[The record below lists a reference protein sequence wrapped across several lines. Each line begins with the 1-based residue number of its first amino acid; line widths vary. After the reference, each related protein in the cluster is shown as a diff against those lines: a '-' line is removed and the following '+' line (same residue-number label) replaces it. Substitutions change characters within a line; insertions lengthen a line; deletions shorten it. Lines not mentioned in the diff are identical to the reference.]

1 MLNVIRSKEVVVAL
15 SVVSLRTCSAT
26 NMKLSLLIL
35 WQVLLES
42 ASPTE
47 TIRSIYIVDSLS
59 LLILKVICPIWRKVC
74 LRLNLSGIRHMLAQ
88 WDPALL
94 APAPIQPDSTHL
106 PDHRLIT
113 VIVSGKILHC
123 QCTAPVFTL
132 LAEAGKVWRL
142 RLISICISHSM
153 CAVYVYCILIHC
165 GLQRLLVA
173 CYGPVQIWIQSL
185 YNVVGSTVD
194 NNFCSAKALVD
205 CIWWVWGGETISK
218 KKFLIQE
225 FSGKENSRGVFFG
238 KSWHWVIPERIDVL
252 RKTGINHLEYGR
264 KSGQ

>member
-47 TIRSIYIVDSLS
+47 SYHQIYIHCRQPLS
-59 LLILKVICPIWRKVC
+59 RIRQIWRKVC

-142 RLISICISHSM
+142 RLIIICISH
-153 CAVYVYCILIHC
+153 
-165 GLQRLLVA
+165 
-173 CYGPVQIWIQSL
+173 
-185 YNVVGSTVD
+185 
-194 NNFCSAKALVD
+194 
-205 CIWWVWGGETISK
+205 
-218 KKFLIQE
+218 
-225 FSGKENSRGVFFG
+225 
-238 KSWHWVIPERIDVL
+238 
-252 RKTGINHLEYGR
+252 
-264 KSGQ
+264 